1 VEFVLDASFTLH
13 WCFEDEATPASDAVL
28 TRLQNQ
34 TDSAW
39 VPGIWPH
46 ELLNGLGKGITR
58 KRPRD
63 GRERQKAF
71 SLWQEIRALPI
82 RVIEVPVDDALLD
95 LALHHNLAVYDA
107 SYLSLAVSRG
117 LSLATSDDKLAAAA
131 QSVGIHVLR
140 A

>member
-58 KRPRD
+58 KRV
-63 GRERQKAF
+63 ERQKAF
-71 SLWQEIRALPI
+71 SLGQEIRALPI
-82 RVIEVPVDDALLD
+82 RVIEVPVDEALLY
-95 LALHHNLAVYDA
+95 LALHHNLAVYDPA
-107 SYLSLAVSRG
+107 
-117 LSLATSDDKLAAAA
+117 
-131 QSVGIHVLR
+131 I
-140 A
+140 

>member
-1 VEFVLDASFTLH
+1 MEFVLDASFTLH

-28 TRLQNQ
+28 TGLQNQ
-34 TDSAW
+34 ADSAW

-46 ELLNGLGKGITR
+46 ELLNALGKGIIR
-58 KRPRD
+58 RRV
-63 GRERQKAF
+63 ERQKAF

-82 RVIEVPVDDALLD
+82 RIVDVPVDEALLD

-117 LSLATSDDKLAAAA
+117 LSLATGDDKLMAAA
-131 QSVGIHVLR
+131 QGVGINVLR
-140 A
+140 P

>member
-34 TDSAW
+34 EDSAC

-58 KRPRD
+58 SRV
-63 GRERQKAF
+63 ERQKAF
-71 SLWQEIRALPI
+71 LLWQEIRALPI
-82 RVIEVPVDDALLD
+82 SIIDVPVDEALLE

-117 LSLATSDDKLAAAA
+117 LSLVTSDDKLGAAA
-131 QSVGIHVLR
+131 QIAGIQVSR

>member
-58 KRPRD
+58 KRPPQAPPASAPRK
-63 GRERQKAF
+63 RPERHKAF

-82 RVIEVPVDDALLD
+82 RVIEVPVDEALL
-95 LALHHNLAVYDA
+95 
-107 SYLSLAVSRG
+107 
-117 LSLATSDDKLAAAA
+117 
-131 QSVGIHVLR
+131 
-140 A
+140 

>member
-58 KRPRD
+58 KRV
-63 GRERQKAF
+63 ERQKAF

-82 RVIEVPVDDALLD
+82 CVIEVPVDEALLY
-95 LALHHNLAVYDA
+95 LALHHNLAVYDPA
-107 SYLSLAVSRG
+107 
-117 LSLATSDDKLAAAA
+117 
-131 QSVGIHVLR
+131 I
-140 A
+140 

>member
-1 VEFVLDASFTLH
+1 MEFVLDASFTLH

-58 KRPRD
+58 KRV
-63 GRERQKAF
+63 ERQKAF

-82 RVIEVPVDDALLD
+82 RVLEVPVDEALLY
-95 LALHHNLAVYDA
+95 LPLHHNLAVYDA

-117 LSLATSDDKLAAAA
+117 LSLATSDDKLGAAA

>member
-58 KRPRD
+58 KRV
-63 GRERQKAF
+63 ERQKAF

-82 RVIEVPVDDALLD
+82 RVIEVPWTKPCWTWRCTTILLSTM
-95 LALHHNLAVYDA
+95 LA
-107 SYLSLAVSRG
+107 
-117 LSLATSDDKLAAAA
+117 
-131 QSVGIHVLR
+131 I
-140 A
+140 

>member
-1 VEFVLDASFTLH
+1 MEFVLDASFTLH
-13 WCFEDEATPASDAVL
+13 WCFEDEATTASDAVL

-58 KRPRD
+58 KRV
-63 GRERQKAF
+63 ERQKAF

-82 RVIEVPVDDALLD
+82 RVIEVPVDEALLD

-117 LSLATSDDKLAAAA
+117 LSLATSDDKLVAAA